1 MEGVRIFFSSD
12 IKHETEDTMTEKVE
26 EALEV
31 EILSNGIKYEPGN
44 VPPWKLPRSCDK
56 CGKEF
61 RSKGHLQRHVDGV
74 HHKLKGYKCDR
85 CDYEATD
92 RRYVERHK
100 AIVHE
105 NQRPTFTC
113 NICSHQMR
121 TLAALKSHDARRHKE
136 LPHCCTS
143 CHYKT
148 SDKATLKKH
157 IAAVHE
163 GIRYPCHLCEYK
175 ASAKTVKGII
185 CLGFTLV
192 LNFNVTNV
200 IIKLTF
206 KVISFNTNKP
216 STNLVQN
223 SSATGAII
231 IHSVATI

>member
-1 MEGVRIFFSSD
+1 MECI
-12 IKHETEDTMTEKVE
+12 
-26 EALEV
+26 
-31 EILSNGIKYEPGN
+31 
-44 VPPWKLPRSCDK
+44 
-56 CGKEF
+56 
-61 RSKGHLQRHVDGV
+61 
-74 HHKLKGYKCDR
+74 
-85 CDYEATD
+85 
-92 RRYVERHK
+92 
-100 AIVHE
+100 
-105 NQRPTFTC
+105 
-113 NICSHQMR
+113 
-121 TLAALKSHDARRHKE
+121 
-136 LPHCCTS
+136 TS
-143 CHYKT
+143 
-148 SDKATLKKH
+148 LRKKH

-231 IHSVATI
+231 MHSVATI